1 MPEPSVAEQLAHPPL
16 SIEYRDP
23 RALAANPENYRHHP
37 PEQISEIKRSL
48 QDLGQYR
55 NVVCRPD
62 GTLLAGHGVVQAA
75 IDLGWEQIAVH
86 VFTGSEAK
94 ARRLMVADNELSRGA
109 EDDERALHA
118 LLNEINRDFG
128 DLAGT
133 GWSDAEHEAQLKE
146 LATEGEVDP
155 NSVEFPEYDEDL
167 DVSNIKTATC
177 PECGHEFPL

>member
-109 EDDERALHA
+109 VNDDRELAS
-118 LLNEINRDFG
+118 LLRQVQRDFG
-128 DLAGT
+128 DLRGT
-133 GWSDAEHEAQLKE
+133 GFDASD
-146 LATEGEVDP
+146 LADLWAGFEV
-155 NSVEFPEYDEDL
+155 PEY
-167 DVSNIKTATC
+167 
-177 PECGHEFPL
+177 